1 MRRWLGHLTTVAL
14 LTGAAL
20 AAACGGSDDSAMT
33 PRPTATPTAAPTQT
47 PAAPAATA
55 TPTDSDAALGQEEA
69 NARAAELQASAAPG
83 TVIVV
88 GVEWAFGT
96 GVDSMPAGTVTFEM
110 LNEGAVVH
118 DLWVVRTDLAYDALP
133 VEGGLA
139 VTGGANEVIDKVLET
154 DAGSTVS
161 LTVDLAAGNYALICN
176 IPAHYQLGMRAPFTI
191 E

>member
-1 MRRWLGHLTTVAL
+1 MPRWLGHLTTVAL
-14 LTGAAL
+14 LIGAAL
-20 AAACGGSDDSAMT
+20 AVACGGSDDSGTMT
-33 PRPTATPTAAPTQT
+33 RPTTTPTAAPTQT
-47 PAAPAATA
+47 PAPPATTA
-55 TPTDSDAALGQEEA
+55 TPTESGEGLGTAEA
-69 NARAAELQASAAPG
+69 NARAKELQGSAAPG

-154 DAGSTVS
+154 DAGTTIS
-161 LTVDLAAGNYALICN
+161 LTVDLAPGSYALICN

>member
-1 MRRWLGHLTTVAL
+1 MRRWRGHLTILGV
-14 LTGAAL
+14 L
-20 AAACGGSDDSAMT
+20 AAAALLVGCGGSDDTGMSPT
-33 PRPTATPTAAPTQT
+33 RTPTATPTRTAT
-47 PAAPAATA
+47 PDPATSTA
-55 TPTDSDAALGQEEA
+55 TPTDAAAQDAANE
-69 NARAAELQASAAPG
+69 RAAELQAEAPDG
-83 TVIVV
+83 VVVVV

-96 GVDSMPAGTVTFEM
+96 ALDSVPAGEVTFEM

-139 VTGGANEVIDKVLET
+139 VTGGQNEVIDKVLET
-154 DAGSTVS
+154 DAGSKVS
-161 LTVDLAAGNYALICN
+161 LTVNLEPGNYALICN

>member
-1 MRRWLGHLTTVAL
+1 MRRWPGHLTILSVLAA
-14 LTGAAL
+14 AAL
-20 AAACGGSDDSAMT
+20 VAACGGADDPAPTPT
-33 PRPTATPTAAPTQT
+33 PRPATPTAAPTAT
-47 PAAPAATA
+47 PDSGAATA
-55 TPTDSDAALGQEEA
+55 TPTDAAAQDAAD
-69 NARAAELQASAAPG
+69 ARAEELQAQAAEG
-83 TVIVV
+83 VVVVV

-96 GVDSMPAGTVTFEM
+96 ALDSVPAGEVTFEM
-110 LNEGAVVH
+110 LNDGAVVH

-133 VEGGLA
+133 VEGGVA

-161 LTVDLAAGNYALICN
+161 LTVTLEPGNYALICN

>member
-14 LTGAAL
+14 LIGAAL
-20 AAACGGSDDSAMT
+20 AAACGGSEDSATT

-83 TVIVV
+83 TVVVV

-96 GVDSMPAGTVTFEM
+96 GVDSMPSGAVTFEM

-154 DAGSTVS
+154 DAGTTVS
-161 LTVDLAAGNYALICN
+161 LTVDLAPGSYALICN

>member
-14 LTGAAL
+14 LIGAAL
-20 AAACGGSDDSAMT
+20 AVACGGSDDSGTMT
-33 PRPTATPTAAPTQT
+33 RPAATPTAAPTQT
-47 PAAPAATA
+47 PAAPAATS
-55 TPTDSDAALGQEEA
+55 TPSGSGTAVGAEEADAAAKE
-69 NARAAELQASAAPG
+69 RQATAPPG

-154 DAGSTVS
+154 DAGTTIS
-161 LTVDLAAGNYALICN
+161 LTVDLEPGSYALICN